1 MTVRKAVIPAAGLG
15 TRFLPVTKVQPK
27 EMLPVVDKPGIQ
39 YIVED
44 AVRAGIEDILI
55 VTGRGKGAIEDHF
68 DRSLELEHHLEAAG
82 KTEEL
87 EEVRRIGDMAEVH
100 FVRQK
105 EPLGFGHAV
114 SVARSHVG
122 DEPFVVMVGD
132 EIVPERID
140 DEPPFL
146 PRMIECHEETGS
158 SVVAVQRMPLEEISS
173 YGVVDPDDWKADD
186 LVRMKGM
193 VEKPS
198 REDAPSDLGSVGHY
212 IFSPD
217 IFDAL
222 DQTSAGVGGEIQL
235 TDAINLLARE
245 KSVYAYVHDGP
256 IYDVGKKLD
265 YLKATIEL
273 ALRRDDLAKP
283 LRDYLNEVVNRGRS
297 AVRPSLPR

>member
-15 TRFLPVTKVQPK
+15 TRFLPATKAQPK

-44 AVRAGIEDILI
+44 AVRAGIEDILVI
-55 VTGRGKGAIEDHF
+55 TSRGKIAIEDHF
-68 DRSLELEHHLEAAG
+68 DRALELEHHLEAAG
-82 KTEEL
+82 KLEEL
-87 EEVRRIGDMAEVH
+87 EEVRALGEMADMH

-114 SVARSHVG
+114 SVARAHVG
-122 DEPFVVMVGD
+122 NEPFVVMVGD
-132 EIVPERID
+132 EIVPERI
-140 DEPPFL
+140 EGEKAFL
-146 PRMIECHEETGS
+146 PRMLESYDQTKS

-173 YGVVDPDDWKADD
+173 YGVVDPGDWSAED

-193 VEKPS
+193 IEKPS
-198 REDAPSDLGSVGHY
+198 AEDAPSDLGSVGHY
-212 IFSPD
+212 VFSPE
-217 IFDAL
+217 IFDAI

-235 TDAINLLARE
+235 TDAINLLAKERA
-245 KSVYAYVHDGP
+245 VYAYVHEGP

-283 LRDYLNEVVNRGRS
+283 LKEYINEVASRG
-297 AVRPSLPR
+297 